1 MWCCV
6 QATRSNKSCADE
18 THVVSLGAA
27 RAVQPCARLRFT
39 PPFDWDFFLIFHRAR
54 ALPGVEQIDG
64 ECYRR
69 TVRCG
74 DYVGRL
80 QVSLGDEHSLHI
92 TLSPRDDAALAAII
106 PRVRRAFDLDADLAP
121 INAHLSQDPHL
132 ATLIARR
139 PGLRVAGS
147 VDGFEQAVRAILGQQ
162 ISVTAA
168 RNLGGRLAARWGT
181 PLSNADGDELRYVFP
196 TPAMLADAEIAS
208 LGMPGKRGQAV
219 ATLGARVAA
228 EPDILE
234 RETSLDG
241 SIAKLVALPGL
252 GPWTA
257 HYIAMRVLREPD
269 ALPASDIGLLR
280 ALTDAHGQRPTA
292 AQLIA
297 RAQAWRPWRAYAAQH
312 LWAAD
317 AVPMPAL

>member
-1 MWCCV
+1 MNES
-6 QATRSNKSCADE
+6 AP
-18 THVVSLGAA
+18 
-27 RAVQPCARLRFT
+27 RAVEPCARLRFT

-54 ALPGVEQIDG
+54 ALPGVEQVDG
-64 ECYRR
+64 QCYRR

-74 DYVGRL
+74 EYVGRL
-80 QVSLGDEHSLHI
+80 CVAPADDNALLVSLTPH
-92 TLSPRDDAALAAII
+92 DDTALAAII

-121 INAHLSQDPHL
+121 VTAHLRQDPHL
-132 ATLIARR
+132 AALIARR

-181 PLSNADGDELRYVFP
+181 ALPDTEGEELRHVFP
-196 TPAMLADAEIAS
+196 TPAMLANADVAS

-219 ATLGARVAA
+219 ATLGAHVAA
-228 EPDILE
+228 NPGILE
-234 RETSLDG
+234 REATLDA

-280 ALTDAHGQRPTA
+280 ALTDAQGQRPTA
-292 AQLIA
+292 AQFIA

-317 AVPMPAL
+317 AMPVPPL

>member
-1 MWCCV
+1 MS
-6 QATRSNKSCADE
+6 R
-18 THVVSLGAA
+18 GAP
-27 RAVQPCARLRFT
+27 RAAEPCARLRFT

-54 ALPGVEQIDG
+54 ALPGVEQVDG

-92 TLSPRDDAALAAII
+92 TLSPHDDTALAAII

-121 INAHLSQDPHL
+121 IHAHLNQDPQL
-132 ATLIARR
+132 ATLITRR

-181 PLSNADGDELRYVFP
+181 PLPDAEGEELRYVFP
-196 TPAMLADAEIAS
+196 TPAMLADAEVAS

-228 EPDILE
+228 EPDLLE
-234 RETSLDG
+234 REATLEA
-241 SIAKLVALPGL
+241 SITKLIALPGL

-292 AQLIA
+292 AQFIA
-297 RAQAWRPWRAYAAQH
+297 RAEGWRPWRAYAAQH

-317 AVPMPAL
+317 AVPAAPL